1 MLTKTT
7 KIVVKDYT
15 ITLDTPL
22 RFYKEDSLLL
32 YFKIEEFGLVVQ
44 DSGATTYSTAPLF
57 PERAFLFV
65 ETPDNTD
72 SIEAVTIDGNSVCF
86 ELTAK
91 YTINLGKSRM
101 QIVLLDEES
110 RKALPP
116 FEFEVQPIIY
126 DGDLEQV
133 EPLYDGL
140 SSEDNIALL
149 SERGMLLDSS
159 DPIYGI
165 KISALNETTTFDGY
179 IPIVQEGATKKI
191 SSTSIMSAMDEKFAY
206 TNPISETITDY
217 KSALDYLLYYDLVIS
232 LSSNQSQ
239 TVLEM
244 GSVITSITFT
254 WSYNK
259 NILSQIFNGIPLNS
273 SLRSYTYTTELSSN
287 KTFNL
292 VATDER
298 KSFSKSISFYFRYG
312 RYWGVSTSPTLDS
325 RGILGLSK
333 ELSTGKGKT
342 FTVNADTNQYIYYC
356 YPSSWGTSTFSV
368 GGFVGGFEL
377 LGTIDFTNVKGN
389 TTSYYVYRS
398 SNHSLGNTTVTVS

>member
-65 ETPDNTD
+65 ETPNNTD

-126 DGDLEQV
+126 DGNIEEV

-149 SERGMLLDSS
+149 SESGMLLDST

-165 KISALNETTTFDGY
+165 KISALSETTDFDGY
-179 IPIVQEGATKKI
+179 IPIVQEGVTKKI
-191 SSTSIMSAMDEKFAY
+191 SSSSIMTAMDEKLAY

-217 KSALDYLLYYDLVIS
+217 KSALDYLLYYDLTIS

-244 GSVITSITFT
+244 GSVISSITFN

-259 NILSQIFNGIPLNS
+259 NILSQVFNGVPLNLS
-273 SLRSYTYTTELSSN
+273 SRSYTYSTKLSSN

-292 VATDER
+292 IATDER

-377 LGTIDFTNVKGN
+377 LGIIDFTNIKGN

>member
-44 DSGATTYSTAPLF
+44 DTGATTYSTAPLF

-126 DGDLEQV
+126 DGNIEEV
-133 EPLYDGL
+133 EPQYDGL
-140 SSEDNIALL
+140 STEDNIALL
-149 SERGMLLDSS
+149 SETGMLLDST
-159 DPIYGI
+159 DPVYGI
-165 KISALNETTTFDGY
+165 KISALNETTDFNGY
-179 IPIVQEGATKKI
+179 IPIVQEGVTKKI
-191 SSTSIMSAMDEKFAY
+191 SSSSIMTAMDEKFAY
-206 TNPISETITDY
+206 TNPISESITDY
-217 KSALDYLLYYDLVIS
+217 KSALDYLLYYDLTIS
-232 LSSNQSQ
+232 LNSNQSQ

-244 GSVITSITFT
+244 GSVISSITFT

-259 NILSQIFNGIPLNS
+259 NILSQVFNGIPLS
-273 SLRSYTYTTELSSN
+273 LSLRSYTYSTELSSN

-292 VATDER
+292 IATDER

-312 RYWGVSTSPTLDS
+312 RYWGVSTSPTLDG

-377 LGTIDFTNVKGN
+377 LGTIDFTNIKGN

>member
-65 ETPDNTD
+65 ETPNNTD

-126 DGDLEQV
+126 DGNIEEV

-149 SERGMLLDSS
+149 SETGMLLDST

-165 KISALNETTTFDGY
+165 KISALSETTDFDGY
-179 IPIVQEGATKKI
+179 IPIVQEGVTKKI
-191 SSTSIMSAMDEKFAY
+191 SSSSIMTAMDEKLAY

-217 KSALDYLLYYDLVIS
+217 KSALDYLLYYDLTIS

-244 GSVITSITFT
+244 GSVISSITFN

-259 NILSQIFNGIPLNS
+259 NILSQVFNGVPLNLS
-273 SLRSYTYTTELSSN
+273 SRSYTYSTKLSSN

-292 VATDER
+292 IATDER

-377 LGTIDFTNVKGN
+377 LGIIDFTNIKGN

>member
-126 DGDLEQV
+126 DGNIEEV

-149 SERGMLLDSS
+149 SETGMLLDST
-159 DPIYGI
+159 DPVYGI
-165 KISALNETTTFDGY
+165 KISALNETTDFDGY
-179 IPIVQEGATKKI
+179 IPIVQEGVTKKI
-191 SSTSIMSAMDEKFAY
+191 SSSSIMTAMDEKLAY

-217 KSALDYLLYYDLVIS
+217 KSALDYLLYYDLTIS

-244 GSVITSITFT
+244 GSVISSITFN

-259 NILSQIFNGIPLNS
+259 NILSQVFNGVPLNLS
-273 SLRSYTYTTELSSN
+273 SRSYTYSTKLSSN

-292 VATDER
+292 IATDER

-333 ELSTGKGKT
+333 ELSTGKEKT

-377 LGTIDFTNVKGN
+377 LGIIDFTNIKGN